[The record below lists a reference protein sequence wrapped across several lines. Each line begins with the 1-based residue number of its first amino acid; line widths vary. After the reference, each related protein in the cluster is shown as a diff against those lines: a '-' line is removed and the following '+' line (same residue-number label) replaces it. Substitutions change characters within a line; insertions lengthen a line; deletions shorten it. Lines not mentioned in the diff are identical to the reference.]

1 MRKSISSMYF
11 STTAILLIVS
21 TAVMGLIQMYLVMG
35 YFQEDKRS
43 TLNDVVQV
51 TAMQV
56 QEDSPLR
63 RLLED
68 ESARISVQDQMKLIG
83 RTSSTNLLLTDASG
97 QVMLYTQNEA
107 EPLVGSCVSGD
118 ILRQAQEENGFFET
132 GTLGGL
138 YGGKYYTVGRVMRDE
153 SGAASGYVFASASAA
168 SLNVFVSDMFSIF
181 FVLSAGLLLLAASL
195 LAIFCDQ
202 PAHHPAAAHQRGR
215 PQVRQRR
222 FQRARSGGRQ
232 RRGGP
237 AGGDLQQHGPQS
249 GDHRFLPGQLHGQH
263 RP

>member
-1 MRKSISSMYF
+1 MYF

-35 YFQEDKRS
+35 YFQEDKRN

-68 ESARISVQDQMKLIG
+68 ENTRVSVKDQMKLIG
-83 RTSSTNLLLTDASG
+83 RTSSTNLLLTDGDG
-97 QVMLYTQNEA
+97 QVMLYTQNET
-107 EPLVGSCVSGD
+107 EQLVGGRVSGE
-118 ILRQAQEENGFFET
+118 ILNQACTEKGFFET

-138 YGGKYYTVGRVMRDE
+138 YGGKYYTVGRVLRDE
-153 SGAASGYVFASASAA
+153 SGAPAGYVFASASAA

-181 FVLSAGLLLLAASL
+181 VLSAGLLLLAASL
-195 LAIFCDQ
+195 LAIFVTNRLTT
-202 PAHHPAAAHQRGR
+202 PL
-215 PQVRQRR
+215 RR
-222 FQRARSGGRQ
+222 ISEA
-232 RRGGP
+232 
-237 AGGDLQQHGPQS
+237 AGGW
-249 GDHRFLPGQLHGQH
+249 
-263 RP
+263 